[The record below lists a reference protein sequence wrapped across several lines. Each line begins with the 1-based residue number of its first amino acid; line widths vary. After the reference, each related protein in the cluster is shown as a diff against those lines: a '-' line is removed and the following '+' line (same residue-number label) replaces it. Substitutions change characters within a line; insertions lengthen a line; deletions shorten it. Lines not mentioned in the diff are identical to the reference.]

1 MEVVVEEDL
10 GGKRVVFLDI
20 FELRYRVRNNLQIAK
35 NEEASVT
42 TAGPFHGVRSS
53 SPARL
58 YEPTMSLPR

>member
-1 MEVVVEEDL
+1 M
-10 GGKRVVFLDI
+10 FLDI

-42 TAGPFHGVRSS
+42 IAGPFHKVRPS

-58 YEPTMSLPR
+58 YEPTKPLPR